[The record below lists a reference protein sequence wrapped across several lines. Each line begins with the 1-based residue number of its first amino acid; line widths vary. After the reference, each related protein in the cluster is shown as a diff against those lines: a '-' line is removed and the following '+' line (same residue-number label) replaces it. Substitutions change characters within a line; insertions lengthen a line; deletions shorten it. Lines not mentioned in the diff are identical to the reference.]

1 MEGLGKG
8 EKLWKERLGKKKK
21 NFPNKREGKAKWY
34 EHSQLLCGM
43 ERKTGENRFRFVV
56 LHQFMGALKS
66 FEGD

>member
-8 EKLWKERLGKKKK
+8 EKLWKEQLGKKKKKK
-21 NFPNKREGKAKWY
+21 NFPNKREGKAKRY

-43 ERKTGENRFRFVV
+43 ERKIGENRFRFVV

-66 FEGD
+66 